1 MIIWL
6 ASYPKS
12 GNTWIRSFLNSLL
25 FTKSGEVNLNKLT
38 NIYQFPVRSQFK
50 DITSNLDDLKEL
62 SKNWI
67 IAQEKINKEKK
78 VKIFKTHNGLYK
90 IEGNSFTDTN
100 NTLGVIYVVRDPR
113 SVITS
118 ILYHYQKKDYNEAK
132 EFMFEENQ
140 IIGRNFAERKKN
152 YKDIDIITLIS
163 SWKNHYNSWK
173 RFPKNYLL
181 VKYEDLI
188 KNPIAEFRRI
198 ETYLS
203 NILKVKFDK
212 NKVKDCINN
221 NSFYNLK
228 KIEEKKGFI
237 EATTDRI
244 TNQKKKFFYLGP
256 ENIWQN
262 LLSDEIRN
270 SIENKFSLEMK
281 ELDYI

>member
-90 IEGNSFTDTN
+90 IEGNRFTDTN

-140 IIGRNFAERKKN
+140 IIGRNFAEREKN
-152 YKDIDIITLIS
+152 YTDIDIITLIS

>member
-140 IIGRNFAERKKN
+140 IIGRNFAERKK
-152 YKDIDIITLIS
+152 KL
-163 SWKNHYNSWK
+163 
-173 RFPKNYLL
+173 
-181 VKYEDLI
+181 
-188 KNPIAEFRRI
+188 
-198 ETYLS
+198 
-203 NILKVKFDK
+203 
-212 NKVKDCINN
+212 
-221 NSFYNLK
+221 
-228 KIEEKKGFI
+228 
-237 EATTDRI
+237 
-244 TNQKKKFFYLGP
+244 
-256 ENIWQN
+256 
-262 LLSDEIRN
+262 
-270 SIENKFSLEMK
+270 
-281 ELDYI
+281 